1 MEVNTSR
8 AEAERL
14 LGIAEKLLQ
23 GKDFTGSRDFAVL
36 AQETEPLLDG
46 SDQILAVADVLLA
59 AQRRVNNHHDWYAVL
74 QVERRSSDDL
84 DLIKK
89 QYRRLAFLLHPDKNK
104 FAFADVA
111 FRIVAE
117 AWAVIS
123 DPGKK
128 MIFDNEL
135 NLFSK
140 VDLVAMKNQRGQQ
153 QQNQQNHH
161 QQSQNQVRREQEDQQ
176 QKLPVRRSSPWA
188 AAAERGVVAA
198 VAERRR
204 DKGISGRRVR
214 TATIFTSTLRLS
226 WTRACGV
233 RTVRGPFT
241 RRLCRLCRHLCRGRR
256 RTTAAGVFF
265 PMTFMVANGEG
276 GKKAGVPNWMP
287 ASAPAPAPATVVQDD
302 GDGFVDVPPVN
313 AAPVVT
319 RTGTGTKKREATV
332 EVLDV
337 NTGKK
342 VYFDDNVIRTQFGR
356 SWGD

>member
-128 MIFDNEL
+128 LIFDNEL

-153 QQNQQNHH
+153 QQNHH

-188 AAAERGVVAA
+188 AAAERGSSSGGGGEETRQGNFWTACPYCYNLYEYPKAFVDTCLRCQNCQRAFHAA
-198 VAERRR
+198 
-204 DKGISGRRVR
+204 SLP
-214 TATIFTSTLRLS
+214 SLP
-226 WTRACGV
+226 
-233 RTVRGPFT
+233 PFVPGKEAYY
-241 RRLCRLCRHLCRGRR
+241 CCWG
-256 RTTAAGVFF
+256 FF

-287 ASAPAPAPATVVQDD
+287 ASAPAPATVVQDD

-319 RTGTGTKKREATV
+319 RTGTGTKKRGRPRKNV
-332 EVLDV
+332 QVL
-337 NTGKK
+337 
-342 VYFDDNVIRTQFGR
+342 
-356 SWGD
+356 